1 LHRPGGPG
9 GRGFEGKTE
18 GSIFER
24 DKAVISPPDTPPRN
38 AGREYGF
45 AELSTA
51 LNHLSTTS
59 GCHHF
64 LDDAIKSVISGASTA
79 AVAAV
84 IQVSKVLSNPLL
96 AEEVHKWQKK
106 K

>member
-1 LHRPGGPG
+1 
-9 GRGFEGKTE
+9 
-18 GSIFER
+18 
-24 DKAVISPPDTPPRN
+24 
-38 AGREYGF
+38 
-45 AELSTA
+45 
-51 LNHLSTTS
+51 
-59 GCHHF
+59 